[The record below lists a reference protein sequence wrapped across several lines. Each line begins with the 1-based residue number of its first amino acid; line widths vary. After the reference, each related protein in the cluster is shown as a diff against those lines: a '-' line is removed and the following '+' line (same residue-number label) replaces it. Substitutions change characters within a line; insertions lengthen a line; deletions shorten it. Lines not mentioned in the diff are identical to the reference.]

1 MSVRVSVGLDY
12 HMSSVQVCVLAGD
25 GTVLGNHACPNDRR
39 QIVQYVQRFG
49 GVEAAGIEACCGAAA
64 LADELIQHAAWP
76 LKLAHPGFVR
86 RMKQNPDKT
95 DYSDAR
101 LLADLARVGYLPL
114 LWLAPAEIRDLRQLV
129 RYRQQG
135 VNAAR
140 NVKLRIRALLRE
152 HRLKPAL
159 ARLWTRAG
167 LTWLRTFEGLGP
179 QSRWVLDRH
188 LEDFEQH
195 QRRLATCVT
204 QLRAATAN
212 DPLVLRLLEEPGV
225 GLVTACVLRA
235 EIGWFERF
243 GSGKQLARFCGL
255 SPRNASSGQR
265 QADAGLIK
273 AGNPLL
279 RATLIELAHRLA
291 WHVPRWR
298 ALRQKLLSAGKPKCV
313 AAAALANRW
322 VRGLYHQM
330 LSTAA

>member
-1 MSVRVSVGLDY
+1 M
-12 HMSSVQVCVLAGD
+12 
-25 GTVLGNHACPNDRR
+25 
-39 QIVQYVQRFG
+39 
-49 GVEAAGIEACCGAAA
+49 
-64 LADELIQHAAWP
+64 
-76 LKLAHPGFVR
+76 
-86 RMKQNPDKT
+86 
-95 DYSDAR
+95 
-101 LLADLARVGYLPL
+101 
-114 LWLAPAEIRDLRQLV
+114 
-129 RYRQQG
+129 
-135 VNAAR
+135 
-140 NVKLRIRALLRE
+140 
-152 HRLKPAL
+152 
-159 ARLWTRAG
+159 
-167 LTWLRTFEGLGP
+167 
-179 QSRWVLDRH
+179 LDRH

-298 ALRQKLLSAGKPKCV
+298 ALREKLLAAGKPKCV

-330 LSTAA
+330 LSAAA